1 MRKILILAAAVF
13 AFCGC
18 NDKEE
23 NQPFAGID
31 NHITSFALTAKDG
44 TVYRAALVGDEI
56 VVSIPRNVSLE
67 GATAD
72 YELCEQAILYP
83 DPARITDWDNEHR
96 FRVMAYN
103 QTCATT
109 PTRSSVTT
117 LRPAASHCRHRPM
130 SKRSPQRVRR

>member
-67 GATAD
+67 GAPVP
-72 YELCEQAILYP
+72 E
-83 DPARITDWDNEHR
+83 
-96 FRVMAYN
+96 
-103 QTCATT
+103 
-109 PTRSSVTT
+109 TRKPGRKPVSAVE
-117 LRPAASHCRHRPM
+117 A
-130 SKRSPQRVRR
+130 Q

>member
-103 QTCATT
+103 QTATT

>member
-72 YELCEQAILYP
+72 YELCEQAVWCWERP
-83 DPARITDWDNEHR
+83 PRR
-96 FRVMAYN
+96 
-103 QTCATT
+103 
-109 PTRSSVTT
+109 
-117 LRPAASHCRHRPM
+117 LRPPRISTWYCPP
-130 SKRSPQRVRR
+130 SNRSDSSR

>member
-44 TVYRAALVGDEI
+44 TVYRAALVGDGNSWFPFPAMCRSKVLLLTTNFASRRSCI
-56 VVSIPRNVSLE
+56 
-67 GATAD
+67 
-72 YELCEQAILYP
+72 P

-96 FRVMAYN
+96 FR
-103 QTCATT
+103 CHG
-109 PTRSSVTT
+109 
-117 LRPAASHCRHRPM
+117 L
-130 SKRSPQRVRR
+130 

>member
-72 YELCEQAILYP
+72 YEPVSYTHLTL
-83 DPARITDWDNEHR
+83 
-96 FRVMAYN
+96 
-103 QTCATT
+103 
-109 PTRSSVTT
+109 PTIYSV
-117 LRPAASHCRHRPM
+117 
-130 SKRSPQRVRR
+130 

>member
-44 TVYRAALVGDEI
+44 PVHAVWRGP
-56 VVSIPRNVSLE
+56 S
-67 GATAD
+67 
-72 YELCEQAILYP
+72 
-83 DPARITDWDNEHR
+83 
-96 FRVMAYN
+96 
-103 QTCATT
+103 
-109 PTRSSVTT
+109 
-117 LRPAASHCRHRPM
+117 
-130 SKRSPQRVRR
+130 